1 MIDLVNES
9 DGLTHRVAAIKRW
22 ETAKTFCDAMIGLE
36 LLAIKESGLLGV
48 RSFTD
53 FCEEELGYKKSRAYQ
68 LLELGQF
75 IPPLYEYATH
85 KKLDNFSTVVEYL
98 TSEKESNIIVPEER
112 QYRELKRVAEPD
124 RPKVWLEIVE
134 GADGR
139 RITTEE
145 VTEGVRRYHDS
156 TIKELVDD
164 APEVVKKSLR
174 TLAKSDTNGTAQKNN
189 QAPQPPANNTPA
201 PQDHAD
207 NDQEQPAPE
216 PPEPD
221 TTQPSI
227 KTFGDFDT
235 YEPGEGND
243 GTQETPETL
252 PDVEP
257 PQDLPATASTQVHG
271 RSIRITK
278 LPVPI
283 KPFGMAFVSK
293 KHSKENAFNLLDGC
307 VGQLRPGG
315 RIAYFCTLIEA
326 FDAIRSAEPL
336 EDVLKFEHFII
347 RQVEPDPETPDTVV
361 FPVATQAILLFKFE
375 PKGTTAPA
383 ANTGNL
389 IGLTNLWRME
399 LKDATYTL
407 LDAFVTPGDRV
418 FCPTGDNEF
427 IGESIGWGCEVE
439 YLCDETKAEH
449 YRSMFGG

>member
-1 MIDLVNES
+1 MENLTLSNTGQVADLASYGKTELDLFIEGRGRIICQSGSDIGSALKLYRDKLFYKPEFDTFEAYCQSKWGFKKSQAYALIKNSDVRENITKYVNKLVETGEMSEIPSVNTILPITESHYTALSTAASEYQGELWIKVNSQLS
-9 DGLTHRVAAIKRW
+9 DG
-22 ETAKTFCDAMIGLE
+22 E
-36 LLAIKESGLLGV
+36 
-48 RSFTD
+48 
-53 FCEEELGYKKSRAYQ
+53 Q
-68 LLELGQF
+68 L
-75 IPPLYEYATH
+75 
-85 KKLDNFSTVVEYL
+85 
-98 TSEKESNIIVPEER
+98 
-112 QYRELKRVAEPD
+112 
-124 RPKVWLEIVE
+124 
-134 GADGR
+134 
-139 RITTEE
+139 
-145 VTEGVRRYHDS
+145 
-156 TIKELVDD
+156 
-164 APEVVKKSLR
+164 
-174 TLAKSDTNGTAQKNN
+174 TAQKILDEALKYTVAKKPKSEGNPKSGGSLGRSTFTEKDN
-189 QAPQPPANNTPA
+189 QVPQPPAH
-201 PQDHAD
+201 QDNID
-207 NDQEQPAPE
+207 DDQEQPAPE

-221 TTQPSI
+221 TAPPNI

-235 YEPGEGND
+235 YEPGEDD
-243 GTQETPETL
+243 GDTQEPPETL

-257 PQDLPATASTQVHG
+257 PQDLPVAASTQVHG

-278 LPVPI
+278 LPAPV

-361 FPVATQAILLFKFE
+361 FPVATQAILLFKLE

-399 LKDATYTL
+399 LKDATHTL

-418 FCPTGDNEF
+418 FCPTGGNKF
-427 IGESIGWGCEVE
+427 ISESINWGCEVE
-439 YLCDETKAEH
+439 YLCDEAKAEH
-449 YRSMFGG
+449 YRSMFGC

>member
-1 MIDLVNES
+1 MDNLITSSADEMADLTNFGKTELDRFIQESSESICRTGSGIGAALKQYRDKLFFKPEFETFEDYCQERWGFTSKSARTMIKNFE
-9 DGLTHRVAAIKRW
+9 
-22 ETAKTFCDAMIGLE
+22 
-36 LLAIKESGLLGV
+36 V
-48 RSFTD
+48 RSNV
-53 FCEEELGYKKSRAYQ
+53 LKY
-68 LLELGQF
+68 
-75 IPPLYEYATH
+75 IN
-85 KKLDNFSTVVEYL
+85 KLTETGLVEPNGSTSTMLPVVESHYAAL
-98 TSEKESNIIVPEER
+98 STAASEY
-112 QYRELKRVAEPD
+112 QGELWLKLNSELAEGEQ
-124 RPKVWLEIVE
+124 L
-134 GADGR
+134 
-139 RITTEE
+139 
-145 VTEGVRRYHDS
+145 
-156 TIKELVDD
+156 
-164 APEVVKKSLR
+164 
-174 TLAKSDTNGTAQKNN
+174 TAQKIRDEALKYTMAKKPKNEGRPRGEGSLGRATSAQKDN

-201 PQDHAD
+201 PQDNTD
-207 NDQEQPAPE
+207 DDQDQSAPE
-216 PPEPD
+216 PLEPN
-221 TTQPSI
+221 TTPPII

-235 YEPGEGND
+235 YEPVEGD
-243 GTQETPETL
+243 GDTQEPPESL

-257 PQDLPATASTQVHG
+257 SQDLPATPSTQVHG

-278 LPVPI
+278 LPAPI

-293 KHSKENAFNLLDGC
+293 KYSKENAFNLLDGC

-347 RQVEPDPETPDTVV
+347 RQVEPGPETPDTVV

-375 PKGTTAPA
+375 PKGTIAPA

-418 FCPTGDNEF
+418 FCPTGGNDF
-427 IGESIGWGCEVE
+427 IGESINWGCEVE
-439 YLCDETKAEH
+439 YLCDEAKAEH